1 MYGNGRCG
9 ESAIDFGSFACSSL
23 MNRAAALL
31 HHEQPIVFDNKQCT
45 GTPSTIDLS
54 GTFRLDDPTDGIRN
68 Y

>member
-1 MYGNGRCG
+1 
-9 ESAIDFGSFACSSL
+9 